1 MPYYSSKPIDE
12 ANGPISND
20 RQRACHSTLPWL
32 ISVWLDDFVSRKATV
47 NWKIIIITLAL
58 ALTVSAQSQL
68 SQFRVTL
75 DNGYFSVTN
84 AKTGQWLGGVSLEK
98 WKRIA
103 TYTDNR
109 HAALDVTAGVVAGGG
124 SREHT
129 VDPNSPVYT
138 MADYKSGK
146 ALLPTGTE
154 ERGRYSV
161 IMSDAKVH
169 GRYEAIIV
177 EAKR

>member
-1 MPYYSSKPIDE
+1 MKSSI
-12 ANGPISND
+12 
-20 RQRACHSTLPWL
+20 
-32 ISVWLDDFVSRKATV
+32 
-47 NWKIIIITLAL
+47 IIIITLAL
-58 ALTVSAQSQL
+58 ALTVSAQSQP

-109 HAALDVTAGVVAGGG
+109 HAALDVTAGAVAGGG

-146 ALLPTGTE
+146 APTGTE
-154 ERGRYSV
+154 ERGHYFV
-161 IMSDAKVH
+161 IMSDAMVH